1 MSVAIWPPLSAADLK
16 SAVEDTQRRELEW
29 LLDELHDTLKNLKHG
44 LEDCYAL
51 LAPIDPGSTLVV
63 STPRNEAVKGH
74 ITRVGT
80 RIVKGTLFLRLRT
93 IQPQT
98 LSLDPDH
105 PIHLAPL
112 THLHG
117 LLTDALDVLTQTLAH
132 LPEPGGTGDNCR
144 LRSPNPGAAA
154 FVSAQLR
161 LLSAS
166 LAEASAVLKG
176 PPVTAPDPAWTT
188 LSVAPS
194 HFLPPAAPAPSH
206 KPLQSLQ
213 SSLPFSTSSDHHHH
227 NPSSSSHAHHHG
239 SDAAAAMAAALQNV
253 SVYFGIQES
262 ALVLWVRAL
271 EPADAPVSVGM
282 KFALAIGT
290 ARRLEH
296 DESERVFG
304 YCCAGLDGRPAVH
317 GAGRS
322 HGPGSPTSL
331 KRSISQQ
338 FLVGGGSGGGGNGGS
353 AKKGPAQVY
362 VREKIRVESADPS
375 LLSLSA
381 KLGALSN
388 TLSIARRNLAAVLG
402 EDIEE

>member
-16 SAVEDTQRRELEW
+16 TALEDTQRRELEW
-29 LLDELHDTLKNLKHG
+29 LLNELHDTLQNLKHG

-80 RIVKGTLFLRLRT
+80 RIVKGTLSLRLRT
-93 IQPQT
+93 APPQT

-112 THLHG
+112 THLHT

-132 LPEPGGTGDNCR
+132 LPKPGSEGDDR
-144 LRSPNPGAAA
+144 YLRSPNPGAAA

-176 PPVTAPDPAWTT
+176 PPVMAPDPAWTT
-188 LSVAPS
+188 LSAAPS
-194 HFLPPAAPAPSH
+194 HFLPPAAPPPSH
-206 KPLQSLQ
+206 NPLQSLQ
-213 SSLPFSTSSDHHHH
+213 SSLPFSTSSGDHHNH
-227 NPSSSSHAHHHG
+227 NPSSSHAHHHG
-239 SDAAAAMAAALQNV
+239 MDAAAAMAATLQNV

-338 FLVGGGSGGGGNGGS
+338 FLVGGNGGGNGGG

-402 EDIEE
+402 EEMEE